1 MESKEMK
8 KQSSV
13 ELEDAAMDKVSG
25 GSEGTTR
32 TCPKCGKDMV
42 RDTCPH
48 CGYAIILVHPWVPN
62 MD

>member
-1 MESKEMK
+1 MENKEMK

-32 TCPKCGKDMV
+32 PCPKCGKDMV